1 MPLSSGTIT
10 KADVV
15 VFEPEIWE
23 GAVNNFYRA
32 KLVAGNFFWDLSS
45 AVDQGGDT
53 INIPNVTEMSANDKT
68 NGAEVT
74 LNSPT
79 ETSIAL
85 LIDTW
90 KEVSFL
96 IEDFESRQIAA
107 VYDLQEKYAYNAGYT
122 AAAALD
128 DALIVLGGAFSQ
140 GIGDSATELTDSSIR
155 RAIQYLDAAD
165 APQEDRAFFFSPAT
179 MWDDIMAIDKFVLA
193 NEAGGRGPVTSGP
206 VGMLYG
212 YKVYVTSRIPTTLGS
227 VMNFYAHKD
236 ALVFASS
243 RVRVQSQ
250 YLQQRLGTLVT
261 ADVMYGVL
269 ENRDTSGATMRCKI

>member
-1 MPLSSGTIT
+1 MT
-10 KADVV
+10 
-15 VFEPEIWE
+15 
-23 GAVNNFYRA
+23 
-32 KLVAGNFFWDLSS
+32 
-45 AVDQGGDT
+45 
-53 INIPNVTEMSANDKT
+53 ANTKT

-74 LNSPT
+74 LNSEV
-79 ETSIAL
+79 ETDINL
-85 LIDTW
+85 VFNRW
-90 KEVSFL
+90 QEVSFL
-96 IEDFESRQIAA
+96 IEDFESRQVAA
-107 VYDLQEKYAYNAGYT
+107 VYDLQEKFARNAGYT
-122 AAAALD
+122 AAAKLE
-128 DALIVLGGAFSQ
+128 DALIALFSGFTQIVGASDATLV
-140 GIGDSATELTDSSIR
+140 DSDIR
-155 RAIQYLDAAD
+155 KAIQYLDDAD
-165 APQEDRAFFFSPAT
+165 APQEDRAFFLCPAT

-269 ENRDTSGATMRCKI
+269 ENRDTSGTTMRCKI

>member
-10 KADVV
+10 KLDVV

-45 AVDQGGDT
+45 AVDQGGDQ
-53 INIPNVTEMSANDKT
+53 INIPNVTEMTANDKT

-85 LIDTW
+85 VIDTW

-128 DALIVLGGAFSQ
+128 DALFVLAAAFSQ
-140 GIGDSATELTDSSIR
+140 AVGDSDTEITDSSIR
-155 RAIQYLDAAD
+155 RAILYLDDAD
-165 APQEDRAFFFSPAT
+165 APQEDRAFFLSPAT

-212 YKVYVTSRIPTTLGS
+212 YKVYISTRIPTINDS
-227 VMNFYAHKD
+227 VFNFFAHKD
-236 ALVFASS
+236 ALVYASS

-261 ADVMYGVL
+261 ADVMFGVIA
-269 ENRDTSGATMRCKI
+269 NRDTSGATLKCKI